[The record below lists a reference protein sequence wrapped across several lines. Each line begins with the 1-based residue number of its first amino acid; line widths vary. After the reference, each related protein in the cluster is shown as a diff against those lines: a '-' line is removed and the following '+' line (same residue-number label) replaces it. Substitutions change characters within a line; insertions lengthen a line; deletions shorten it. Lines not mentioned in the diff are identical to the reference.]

1 MIDQIQALEHSG
13 TCELVLLSLEKTDV
27 GCRLGYVIKV
37 GPIGE
42 VNHLEVKLV
51 VKGYNQIYGLD
62 YGDIFSS
69 MAKNC
74 CSTFFLAMDAIRH
87 WTPHYWDVKNAF
99 LHGELEEYY
108 MEQPLDFVVHGE
120 FGLFRKHWCS
130 LYDLNQCQ

>member
-1 MIDQIQALEHSG
+1 
-13 TCELVLLSLEKTDV
+13 
-27 GCRLGYVIKV
+27 
-37 GPIGE
+37 
-42 VNHLEVKLV
+42 
-51 VKGYNQIYGLD
+51 
-62 YGDIFSS
+62 

-120 FGLFRKHWCS
+120 FGLWFNQRMESLFNRRKLDVLKESSMLDCRPIDSSKDPNHKFFP
-130 LYDLNQCQ
+130 YQG